1 MARRSPPVVVALALA
16 GLIGCAATRPP
27 PGASPVSARERRVV
41 AADGVVVTA
50 TRWDETLVDL
60 AAAGAPG
67 PDRKDVR
74 ARLCALHCDGPSFTV
89 VVEVADRPRDGDVLL
104 DPDSWWFQADGE
116 PPTQVDVIAI
126 DRYPTGDGRAHVRM
140 GFDVRFAPTAAAARS
155 LRLGSKAAVSR
166 RAELGGTVARRG
178 VELRW

>member
-1 MARRSPPVVVALALA
+1 MARRTSAVVVALALF
-16 GLIGCAATRPP
+16 GVTGCAATHAP

-41 AADGVVVTA
+41 VGDGVVVTA
-50 TRWDETLVDL
+50 TRWDATLVDL

-74 ARLCALHCDGPSFTV
+74 TRLCTRHCDGVSFTV

-104 DPDSWWFQADGE
+104 DPDTWWFRADGKA
-116 PPTQVDVIAI
+116 PTQVEVIAV
-126 DRYPTGDGRAHVRM
+126 DRYPTGDGRAHVRV
-140 GFDVRFAPTAAAARS
+140 GFDVRFAPTGAPARS
-155 LRLGSKAAVSR
+155 LRLGSKAALSR
-166 RAELGGTVARRG
+166 RAELGGSVARHG